1 MLVLSR
7 KVQESIRIGD
17 HIKLTVLEV
26 RGNRVHLAIDA
37 PRELPVHRQ
46 EVFERIQ
53 AEVQSRRPAAPS
65 SLRSKGRVSGEW

>member
-7 KVQESIRIGD
+7 KTKESIRIGKQ
-17 HIKLTVLEV
+17 IKVTVLEV

-46 EVFERIQ
+46 EVFERIA
-53 AEVQSRRPAAPS
+53 AEEDSKSVPAAAI
-65 SLRSKGRVSGEW
+65 EFAI